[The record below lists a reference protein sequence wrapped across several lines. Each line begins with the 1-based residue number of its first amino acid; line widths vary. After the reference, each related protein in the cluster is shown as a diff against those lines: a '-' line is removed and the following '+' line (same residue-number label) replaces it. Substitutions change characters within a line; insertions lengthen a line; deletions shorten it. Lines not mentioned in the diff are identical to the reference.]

1 MVMIVV
7 MVAMLVIA
15 MLMLAAVAV
24 TIVMAAFVL
33 FMAPVS
39 GLIFGR
45 SHEIHRAVA
54 GLVLVTI
61 PVPVP
66 GVLRWYVQIHR
77 LWRSF
82 NTLHDHRLLVNQ
94 RRALLTHYDPAVD
107 TGPHFTGN
115 GGIDVDLRFGAGRE
129 YAESQHGNN
138 RGIHRSHKTLLG

>member
-1 MVMIVV
+1 MVTIAVLMIT
-7 MVAMLVIA
+7 MI
-15 MLMLAAVAV
+15 MLAAVAV
-24 TIVMAAFVL
+24 PVLIIVMTAFVLVL
-33 FMAPVS
+33 FMAPVA

-66 GVLRWYVQIHR
+66 GVLRRYVQIHR

-115 GGIDVDLRFGAGRE
+115 GGIDVEIG
-129 YAESQHGNN
+129 
-138 RGIHRSHKTLLG
+138 